1 VTGLNSGMDLLSRW
15 PLPDALDVRDA
26 LLETY
31 AEPSRGYHDLRHLS
45 EVLDRLGELAAHTAY
60 DRQAVVLAAWFH
72 DGVYDG
78 RPEAEE
84 RSAQWAAR
92 VLTEA
97 GVARRTVAE
106 VARLVRLTEDH
117 RPRPDDLNGA
127 VLSDADL
134 AILASPP
141 ERYAQYVADV
151 RREYAHVAEP
161 LFARSRAAVLRGL
174 VAKPT
179 VFHTRHAIAAWENA
193 ARRNLAA
200 ELRRLEAADAAGSDP
215 VESDPG

>member
-1 VTGLNSGMDLLSRW
+1 VTGLNRGMDLATRW
-15 PLPDALDVRDA
+15 PLSDALDVRDA
-26 LLETY
+26 LLAAY

-45 EVLDRLGELAAHTAY
+45 EVLDRVEELAARTAP
-60 DRQAVVLAAWFH
+60 DRRAVTLAAWFH

-92 VLTEA
+92 VLSEA
-97 GVARRTVAE
+97 GVPGRTVAE
-106 VARLVRLTEDH
+106 VARLVRLTAHH
-117 RPRPDDLNGA
+117 RPQPDDLNGA

-161 LFARSRAAVLRGL
+161 VFARARARVLRGL

-179 VFHTRHAIAAWENA
+179 VFHTRYAIASWESA
-193 ARRNLAA
+193 ARKNLAA
-200 ELRRLEAADAAGSDP
+200 ELRRLEAAGAAGSDP
-215 VESDPG
+215 VESDPE